1 LRVKSF
7 SYCNLAFT
15 FSRNLFYVPWWGSRK
30 LQFNKG
36 GSKLDFRRGES
47 VVYPNQGVGV
57 IEDIM
62 EIPVSGEARMFYRLR
77 LLANNSKVMIPQEK
91 SAEVGLRRVIQ
102 RDEVAQ
108 LLSILRTKSKVASNN
123 NWKGRFKENTDRMR
137 GGSIFD
143 VAEVLKDLVKVSKTK
158 ELSYRERS
166 MMDRARFMIV
176 SEIAHVKRLP
186 SDRATQLVDE
196 ALALST
202 KSAGKEAG
210 SKPKA
215 KAS

>member
-1 LRVKSF
+1 
-7 SYCNLAFT
+7 
-15 FSRNLFYVPWWGSRK
+15 
-30 LQFNKG
+30 
-36 GSKLDFRRGES
+36 LDFRRGES

-62 EIPVSGEARMFYRLR
+62 ELPISGEARMFYRLR
-77 LLANNSKVMIPQEK
+77 LLANNSKVMVPQEK
-91 SAEVGLRRVIQ
+91 SADVGLRRVIQ

-108 LLSILRTKSKVASNN
+108 LLSILRTKSKSSNNN
-123 NWKGRFKENTDRMR
+123 NWKGRFKENSDRMR

-176 SEIAHVKRLP
+176 SEIAHVKRVP
-186 SDRATQLVDE
+186 NDRAQHMVDE
-196 ALALST
+196 ALAVST
-202 KSAGKEAG
+202 KAGKEP
-210 SKPKA
+210 STKK